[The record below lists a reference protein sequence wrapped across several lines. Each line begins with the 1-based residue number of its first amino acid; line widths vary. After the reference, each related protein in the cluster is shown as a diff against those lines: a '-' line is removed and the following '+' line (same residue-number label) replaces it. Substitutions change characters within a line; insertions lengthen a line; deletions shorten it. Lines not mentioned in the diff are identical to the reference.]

1 MIDVN
6 ELRKG
11 VTFEQD
17 GSLYKVL
24 DYAHNKPG
32 RGAATIRIK
41 ARDLRKG
48 TTLEMTFNS
57 GNRVQDV
64 RLEYHN
70 SQFLYSDDRF
80 YYFMDNQNYEQ
91 YPVNAEIV
99 GDQAPFL
106 NPTWM
111 SNSCSLNLKHWM
123 LNYQH
128 LWICSSPKL
137 NPLYAGIQPPVSQK
151 RSSPKPGS
159 RSRCHLLSTRV
170 IPFGWTHATATML
183 PGYENFT
190 LQNQPMNITGSP
202 PGDPVLSE
210 VYESTCNWKRVPIFL
225 R

>member
-70 SQFLYSDDRF
+70 AQFLYSDGSLF
-80 YYFMDNQNYEQ
+80 FFMDNQTYEQ
-91 YPVNAEIV
+91 YPVNADILE
-99 GDQAPFL
+99 DQALFL
-106 NPTWM
+106 KPNMDVKLMFFETEALDVDLPTT
-111 SNSCSLNLKHWM
+111 
-123 LNYQH
+123 
-128 LWICSSPKL
+128 
-137 NPLYAGIQPPVSQK
+137 V
-151 RSSPKPGS
+151 
-159 RSRCHLLSTRV
+159 
-170 IPFGWTHATATML
+170 
-183 PGYENFT
+183 
-190 LQNQPMNITGSP
+190 
-202 PGDPVLSE
+202 
-210 VYESTCNWKRVPIFL
+210 
-225 R
+225 